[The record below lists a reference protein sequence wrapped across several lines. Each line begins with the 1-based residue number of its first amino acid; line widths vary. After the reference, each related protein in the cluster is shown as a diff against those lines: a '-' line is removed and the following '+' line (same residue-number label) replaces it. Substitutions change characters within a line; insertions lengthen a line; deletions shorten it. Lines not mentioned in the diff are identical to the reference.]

1 MTSSYHSPFLQKKK
15 AAHRRLTA
23 SLLMSL
29 PMKSAVPVRETPPP
43 ESPVLTPF
51 STRKPASVKDFP
63 ASRAA
68 LLCPGTNRRN
78 LPCQQ
83 LEIVLS
89 RDRHVGSNPTVSATR
104 LSLDACRVQ
113 ALFLCPNE
121 RLASQPL
128 QTDRVSKKIP
138 NADAFGIFSFRFSR
152 FAPPPPYLHSS
163 CVQPL
168 HQNDCENPAV
178 HIQAAAMSAEK
189 VSPVEKR
196 RPSLLEYSLS

>member
-1 MTSSYHSPFLQKKK
+1 MKS
-15 AAHRRLTA
+15 
-23 SLLMSL
+23 SLL
-29 PMKSAVPVRETPPP
+29 AQNARPP
-43 ESPVLTPF
+43 ENPVLMPF
-51 STRKPASVKDFP
+51 SARKPASVKDFP
-63 ASRAA
+63 ASRAT
-68 LLCPGTNRRN
+68 LLWPETDRRN
-78 LPCQQ
+78 LPRQQ

-128 QTDRVSKKIP
+128 QTDRVSQKIP
-138 NADAFGIFSFRFSR
+138 NVSAFGTFSFHFSL
-152 FAPPPPYLHSS
+152 FVPYLHSP

-178 HIQAAAMSAEK
+178 HIQAAAMAAESK
-189 VSPVEKR
+189 SCRKEKAIITGVFIILKE
-196 RPSLLEYSLS
+196 SG

>member
-1 MTSSYHSPFLQKKK
+1 
-15 AAHRRLTA
+15 
-23 SLLMSL
+23 
-29 PMKSAVPVRETPPP
+29 MKSAVPVRETPPP

-113 ALFLCPNE
+113 ALFLCQNE
-121 RLASQPL
+121 RTASQPL
-128 QTDRVSKKIP
+128 QTDRVSKK
-138 NADAFGIFSFRFSR
+138 SR
-152 FAPPPPYLHSS
+152 MHLHSGFFLFAFHVS
-163 CVQPL
+163 LPL
-168 HQNDCENPAV
+168 PLICTPPVFSHSTGTTVRIRPSTSRLQLW
-178 HIQAAAMSAEK
+178 QRR
-189 VSPVEKR
+189 VSPAEGIRVILEII
-196 RPSLLEYSLS
+196 SIEFGDLL